1 MKNILITG
9 GFGAIGSALAKKLS
23 ENKKNKIFIIDNFSS
38 GYENNLLKKENIVK
52 ISGNLIEDN
61 VIKDAF
67 SNDINY
73 IYHLAANF
81 ANQNSVDDPE
91 KDLITN
97 GLGTVKILEAATK
110 YKISKILYS
119 SSSCIYKPINEPFIE
134 NGPLTLTTPYAIT
147 KLLGEHYVYF
157 YNAFKK
163 IPSVIVRYF
172 NSYGPGDYPGNFRS
186 VVCNFF
192 SKAINNEPLTI
203 TGDGLETRPFTYID
217 DIVNGTIMAMEKS
230 NGEITKNY
238 FNHPLDEKNIIYN
251 ISNPNT
257 IKIKDLAEKINNL
270 CQNKSGIKY
279 ESRRDWD
286 VIRNRNVSVEKAKNE
301 LGFEASINI
310 DEGLKRTLDWFKSS
324 DYKKN
329 NINK

>member
-9 GFGAIGSALAKKLS
+9 GFGAIGSSLAKKLS

-38 GYENNLLKKENIVK
+38 GYESNLPSKENIVV
-52 ISGNLIEDN
+52 INGNLIEDS
-61 VIKDAF
+61 VIEDVF
-67 SNDINY
+67 SNGINY

-81 ANQNSVDDPE
+81 ANQNSVDNPE

-97 GLGTVKILEAATK
+97 GLGTLKILEAAAK

-119 SSSCIYKPINEPFIE
+119 SSSCIYKPIDGPFLE

-147 KLLGEHYVYF
+147 KLLGEHYVCF
-157 YNAFKK
+157 YNTFKK

-192 SKAINNEPLTI
+192 AKALNNESLII

-217 DIVNGTIMAMEKS
+217 DIVNGTILAMEKS
-230 NGEITKNY
+230 NSEDTRNY
-238 FNHPLDEKNIIYN
+238 FNHPLNEKNIVYN

-257 IKIKDLAEKINNL
+257 VKIKDLAKKINDL
-270 CQNKSGIKY
+270 CQNKSSIKY
-279 ESRRDWD
+279 VPRRDWD
-286 VIRNRNVSVEKAKNE
+286 VIKNRNVFTDKAKNE
-301 LGFEASINI
+301 LGFEATINI
-310 DEGLKRTLDWFKSS
+310 DEGLKRTLEWFKSS
-324 DYKKN
+324 YYKKN
-329 NINK
+329 INK